1 MVESENNENNLGT
14 RKKTKEKPENKDTEK
29 KIHFNWQ

>member
-1 MVESENNENNLGT
+1 MVESENNENNQGT
-14 RKKTKEKPENKDTEK
+14 RKKTKEKPENKDTDK

>member
-1 MVESENNENNLGT
+1 MVESENNENNQGI

>member
-1 MVESENNENNLGT
+1 MKTIKAQE
-14 RKKTKEKPENKDTEK
+14 KKTKEKPENKDTEK